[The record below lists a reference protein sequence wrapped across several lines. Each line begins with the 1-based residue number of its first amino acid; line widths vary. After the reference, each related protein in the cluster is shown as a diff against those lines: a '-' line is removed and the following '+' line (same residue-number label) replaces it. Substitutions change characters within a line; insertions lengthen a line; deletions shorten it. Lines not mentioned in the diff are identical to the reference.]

1 MFRRPLALLALASTL
16 IAACELVPSVPDDRS
31 GSVPADRSNASFGAG
46 GTGDALAGTAVGA
59 DRRAPLRVLTWNLEW
74 FMEPEHGPA
83 DEDRQLNGARDAL
96 QAIGADLLALQEVS
110 SPQALAALLATMPG
124 YQGVLSSYDYP
135 QRLALV
141 FHAPL
146 SLRGVSEIAGLDAAG
161 RPPLEVALRDERDGS
176 ELLVVVVHAKAF
188 ADASSWE
195 RRARFADGLHA
206 YLARERADQRLI
218 IAGDFNDGLL
228 RSTVAGHD
236 SPYAVFTADPAYV
249 EPTLELER
257 AGDGGSTAQGGALLD
272 HIVLSAA
279 LAASAVAGSADVL
292 REEMLARNPSFSA
305 TISDHFPVVLRM
317 Q

>member
-1 MFRRPLALLALASTL
+1 MPRRRLALLALTSTL
-16 IAACELVPSVPDDRS
+16 IACELVPSVPDDRS
-31 GSVPADRSNASFGAG
+31 GSVPTDRAASMGVG
-46 GTGDALAGTAVGA
+46 GGMGDALAGTAVGA
-59 DRRAPLRVLTWNLEW
+59 DQRVPLRVLTWNLEW

-96 QAIGADLLALQEVS
+96 QAIAADLLALQEVS
-110 SPQALAALLATMPG
+110 SPDALTALLAGLPG

-141 FHAPL
+141 FHPPL
-146 SLRGVSEIAGLDAAG
+146 SLRGVVEIAGLDAAG

-206 YLARERADQRLI
+206 YLAREHAGQRLI
-218 IAGDFNDGLL
+218 VAGDFNDGLS
-228 RSTVAGHD
+228 RSTVPGHD

-257 AGDGGSTAQGGALLD
+257 AGDEGSTAQGGALLD
-272 HIVLSAA
+272 HIVISAA
-279 LAASAVAGSADVL
+279 LAPSAVPGSADVL

-305 TISDHFPVVLRM
+305 TVSDHFPVLLRM
-317 Q
+317 R

>member
-1 MFRRPLALLALASTL
+1 VNHSSLALLIAFVSTL
-16 IAACELVPSVPDDRS
+16 TAACELVPSVPDDRS
-31 GSVPADRSNASFGAG
+31 GSVPKGRSASLGAG
-46 GTGDALAGTAVGA
+46 GGSGGALAGTAVGA
-59 DRRAPLRVLTWNLEW
+59 DQRMQLRVLSWNLEW

-83 DEDRQLNGARDAL
+83 DEDRQLNGARAAL

-110 SPQALAALLATMPG
+110 SPDALGALLASMPG

-146 SLRGVSEIAGLDAAG
+146 SLRGVAEIAGLDAAG

-176 ELLVVVVHAKAF
+176 ELWVVVVHAKAF
-188 ADASSWE
+188 DDASSWE

-206 YLARERADQRLI
+206 YLAREHAGQRLI
-218 IAGDFNDGLL
+218 VAGDFNDGLL

-236 SPYAVFTADPAYV
+236 SPYAVFTSDPAYV

-257 AGDGGSTAQGGALLD
+257 AGEGSTAQGGALLD
-272 HIVLSAA
+272 HVVLSAA
-279 LAASAVAGSADVL
+279 LAASAVPGSADVL

-305 TISDHFPVVLRM
+305 TVSDHFPVLLRV